1 MVIYQGS
8 ALCEIPNDGKGR
20 KVKGEQ
26 MLYKK
31 LNFFFK
37 SEDAF
42 KKCLERLGVRPF
54 MILL

>member
-42 KKCLERLGVRPF
+42 KKCLERIGVRPF